1 MNDLLRLSLVFG
13 SGLLITLL
21 VIPSILQVAYKKQLF
36 DVPDERKVHF
46 QPIPSLGGVGIFIG
60 VIISFTLWARNLN
73 DFPEYKYVLTSYLV
87 LFFMG
92 LKDDLILMRAH
103 HKLFI
108 QLVVAIL
115 LTTGGVRVFNLQGF
129 FGIYELSNFWSYA
142 ISIVFIVGVTN
153 AFNLI
158 DGIDGLAGGLGGINC
173 FTFGA
178 LLYLGGHYEY
188 ALLAFAVGGSLLG
201 FLRYNFRQYP
211 NKIFMGDTG
220 SLLLGLTVAILGVF
234 FLNFSQEEGGLGF
247 VSPAVVVLAIMAIPI
262 VDTTRVFIIRI
273 SAGRS
278 PFSPDRN
285 HIHHQV
291 LAMGASHKM
300 ASAMLYLVNILLV
313 ITVMLFRNTESV
325 GLALIILFVGTV
337 CTQLFVFGGNLKRE
351 QKMADTKSRLEQ
363 LERENQFMNRIA

>member
-21 VIPSILQVAYKKQLF
+21 AIPSILEVAYKKQLF

-46 QPIPSLGGVGIFIG
+46 KPIPSLGGVGIFIG

-73 DFPEYKYVLTSYLV
+73 DFPEYRYVLTSFLV

-103 HKLFI
+103 KKLFI
-108 QLVVAIL
+108 QLAVAGL
-115 LTTGGVRVFNLQGF
+115 LTAGGVRVMSLQGF
-129 FGIYELSNFWSYA
+129 LGIYELQTFWSY
-142 ISIVFIVGVTN
+142 ILSIFFIVGVTN

-178 LLYLGGHYEY
+178 LLYMAGMYEY
-188 ALLAFAVGGSLLG
+188 SLLAFAVGGSLLG
-201 FLRYNFRQYP
+201 FLRYNFREYP

-220 SLLLGLTVAILGVF
+220 SLLLGLTVSILGIF
-234 FLNFSQEEGGLGF
+234 FLNSSGEGLGF
-247 VSPAVVVLAIMAIPI
+247 VSPAVVVLAVMAIPI
-262 VDTTRVFIIRI
+262 VDTSRVFIIRI
-273 SAGRS
+273 ASGKS
-278 PFSPDRN
+278 PFTPDRN

-291 LAMGASHKM
+291 LALGASHKM
-300 ASAMLYLVNILLV
+300 ASLMLYTINILLV
-313 ITVMLFRNTESV
+313 ITVIVFRNTASF
-325 GLALIILFVGTV
+325 GLGLIILFVGTV
-337 CTQLFVFGGNLKRE
+337 CTQLVVFGGHLKRE

-363 LERENQFMNRIA
+363 LEKENQFLNRIA